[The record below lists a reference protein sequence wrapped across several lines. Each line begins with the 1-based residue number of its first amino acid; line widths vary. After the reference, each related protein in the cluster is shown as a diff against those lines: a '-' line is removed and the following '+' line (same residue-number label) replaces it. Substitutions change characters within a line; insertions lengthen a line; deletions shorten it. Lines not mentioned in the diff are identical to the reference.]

1 MRRGLFA
8 LALLLALAVTLPL
21 SAQKIG
27 GVSLYSIAKAQI
39 IGKAGVDVDPSVIA
53 NANAVLS
60 KKDRES
66 VDFTAYDV
74 ESVPIQNVAVEEE
87 ITEITRQ
94 DQKPP
99 EPPKR
104 TEITVITDVL
114 SIVTNDEKISTIVD
128 FAEFAEDVEIIQNV
142 AVVEEVIEDDV
153 PFVKVEQMPSFMGG
167 DLMTFRNWAMKQVR
181 YPQVAWENNISGR
194 VLLTFVIERDGSLSN
209 VKILQTPDESLSNEA
224 IRIMKLS
231 PKWTPGMQRGQAVRV
246 KYTLP
251 IDFRLQL

>member
-27 GVSLYSIAKAQI
+27 GASLYSIAKAQI

-66 VDFTAYDV
+66 ADFTAYDV
-74 ESVPIQNVAVEEE
+74 ESV
-87 ITEITRQ
+87 T
-94 DQKPP
+94 
-99 EPPKR
+99 
-104 TEITVITDVL
+104 
-114 SIVTNDEKISTIVD
+114 
-128 FAEFAEDVEIIQNV
+128 IQNV
-142 AVVEEVIEDDV
+142 AVVDEVIDDDI

-167 DLMTFRNWAMKQVR
+167 DLMTFRSWAMKQVR
-181 YPQVAWENNISGR
+181 YPQVAWENNITGR
-194 VLLTFVIERDGSLSN
+194 VLLSFVIEKDGSMSN
-209 VKILQTPDESLSNEA
+209 IKILQTPDESLSNEA

-231 PKWTPGMQRGQAVRV
+231 PKWTPGMQRDQAVRV

-251 IDFRLQL
+251 IEFRLQL

>member
-27 GVSLYSIAKAQI
+27 GGSLYSIAKAQI

-74 ESVPIQNVAVEEE
+74 ESVPIQNVAV
-87 ITEITRQ
+87 
-94 DQKPP
+94 
-99 EPPKR
+99 
-104 TEITVITDVL
+104 
-114 SIVTNDEKISTIVD
+114 VD
-128 FAEFAEDVEIIQNV
+128 
-142 AVVEEVIEDDV
+142 EVIEDDV

-167 DLMTFRNWAMKQVR
+167 DLMTFRSWAMSKVR
-181 YPQVAWENNISGR
+181 YPQVAIENNITGR
-194 VLLTFVIERDGSLSN
+194 VLLSFVIEKDGRLTN
-209 VKILQTPDESLSNEA
+209 IQVLQTPDESLSNEA

-246 KYTLP
+246 KYTVPLE
-251 IDFRLQL
+251 FRLQL

>member
-27 GVSLYSIAKAQI
+27 GASLYSIAKAQI

-74 ESVPIQNVAVEEE
+74 ESVTIQ
-87 ITEITRQ
+87 
-94 DQKPP
+94 K
-99 EPPKR
+99 
-104 TEITVITDVL
+104 
-114 SIVTNDEKISTIVD
+114 
-128 FAEFAEDVEIIQNV
+128 V
-142 AVVEEVIEDDV
+142 AVVEEVIDDDE

-167 DLMTFRNWAMKQVR
+167 DLMTFRNWVMKQVR
-181 YPQVAWENNISGR
+181 YPQVAIENNITGR
-194 VLLTFVIERDGSLSN
+194 VLLTFVIEKDGRLSN
-209 VKILQTPDESLSNEA
+209 VKVLQNPHESLSNEA
-224 IRIMKLS
+224 VRIIKES
-231 PKWTPGMQRGQAVRV
+231 PMWTPGKQRGQAVRV

-251 IDFRLQL
+251 VEFRLQL

>member
-27 GVSLYSIAKAQI
+27 GASLYSIAKAQI
-39 IGKAGVDVDPSVIA
+39 IGKAGVDVDPLVIA

-66 VDFTAYDV
+66 ADFTAYDV
-74 ESVPIQNVAVEEE
+74 ESVA
-87 ITEITRQ
+87 
-94 DQKPP
+94 
-99 EPPKR
+99 
-104 TEITVITDVL
+104 
-114 SIVTNDEKISTIVD
+114 
-128 FAEFAEDVEIIQNV
+128 IQNV
-142 AVVEEVIEDDV
+142 AVVDEVIDDDI

-167 DLMTFRNWAMKQVR
+167 DLMTFRSWAMKQVR
-181 YPQVAWENNISGR
+181 YPQIAIENNITGR
-194 VLLTFVIERDGSLSN
+194 VLLSFVIEKDGSLTN
-209 VKILQTPDESLSNEA
+209 IQVLQTPDESLSNEA

-231 PKWTPGMQRGQAVRV
+231 PKWTPGMQRGQVVRV

-251 IDFRLQL
+251 LEFRLQL

>member
-27 GVSLYSIAKAQI
+27 GASLYSIAKAQI

-66 VDFTAYDV
+66 ADFTAYDV
-74 ESVPIQNVAVEEE
+74 ESVPIQNVAV
-87 ITEITRQ
+87 
-94 DQKPP
+94 
-99 EPPKR
+99 
-104 TEITVITDVL
+104 
-114 SIVTNDEKISTIVD
+114 VD
-128 FAEFAEDVEIIQNV
+128 
-142 AVVEEVIEDDV
+142 EVIDDDI

-167 DLMTFRNWAMKQVR
+167 DLMTFRSWAMKQVR
-181 YPQVAWENNISGR
+181 YPQIAIENNITGR
-194 VLLTFVIERDGSLSN
+194 VLLSFVIEKDGSLTN
-209 VKILQTPDESLSNEA
+209 IQVLQTPDESLSNEA

-231 PKWTPGMQRGQAVRV
+231 PKWTPGMQRGQVVRV

-251 IDFRLQL
+251 LEFRLQL

>member
-27 GVSLYSIAKAQI
+27 GASLYSIVKAQI
-39 IGKAGVDVDPSVIA
+39 IGKAGVDVDPLVIA

-74 ESVPIQNVAVEEE
+74 ESVPIQ
-87 ITEITRQ
+87 
-94 DQKPP
+94 K
-99 EPPKR
+99 
-104 TEITVITDVL
+104 
-114 SIVTNDEKISTIVD
+114 
-128 FAEFAEDVEIIQNV
+128 V

-181 YPQVAWENNISGR
+181 YPQVAWENNITGR
-194 VLLTFVIERDGSLSN
+194 VLLTFVIERDGSLTN
-209 VKILQTPDESLSNEA
+209 IKILQTPDESLSNEA

>member
-27 GVSLYSIAKAQI
+27 GASLYSIAKAQI

-74 ESVPIQNVAVEEE
+74 ESVPIQNVAV
-87 ITEITRQ
+87 
-94 DQKPP
+94 
-99 EPPKR
+99 
-104 TEITVITDVL
+104 
-114 SIVTNDEKISTIVD
+114 VD
-128 FAEFAEDVEIIQNV
+128 
-142 AVVEEVIEDDV
+142 EVIEDDV

-194 VLLTFVIERDGSLSN
+194 VLLTFVIERDGSLTN
-209 VKILQTPDESLSNEA
+209 IKILQTPDESLSNEA

-251 IDFRLQL
+251 IDFRLQM

>member
-27 GVSLYSIAKAQI
+27 GATLYSIAKAQI
-39 IGKAGVDVDPSVIA
+39 IGKAGVDVDPLVIA

-66 VDFTAYDV
+66 ADFTAYDV
-74 ESVPIQNVAVEEE
+74 ESV
-87 ITEITRQ
+87 T
-94 DQKPP
+94 
-99 EPPKR
+99 
-104 TEITVITDVL
+104 
-114 SIVTNDEKISTIVD
+114 
-128 FAEFAEDVEIIQNV
+128 IQNV
-142 AVVEEVIEDDV
+142 AVVDEVIDDDI

-167 DLMTFRNWAMKQVR
+167 DLMTFRSWAMKQVR
-181 YPQVAWENNISGR
+181 YPQVAWENNITGR
-194 VLLTFVIERDGSLSN
+194 VLLSFVIEKDGSMSN
-209 VKILQTPDESLSNEA
+209 IKILQTPDESLSNEA

-251 IDFRLQL
+251 IEFRLQL

>member
-74 ESVPIQNVAVEEE
+74 ESVPIQNVAV
-87 ITEITRQ
+87 
-94 DQKPP
+94 
-99 EPPKR
+99 
-104 TEITVITDVL
+104 
-114 SIVTNDEKISTIVD
+114 VD
-128 FAEFAEDVEIIQNV
+128 
-142 AVVEEVIEDDV
+142 EVIEDDV

-194 VLLTFVIERDGSLSN
+194 VLLTFVIERDGSLTN
-209 VKILQTPDESLSNEA
+209 IKILQTPDESLSNEA

>member
-74 ESVPIQNVAVEEE
+74 ESVPIQNVAV
-87 ITEITRQ
+87 
-94 DQKPP
+94 
-99 EPPKR
+99 
-104 TEITVITDVL
+104 
-114 SIVTNDEKISTIVD
+114 VD
-128 FAEFAEDVEIIQNV
+128 
-142 AVVEEVIEDDV
+142 EVIEDDV

-167 DLMTFRNWAMKQVR
+167 DLMTVRKWAMKQVR

-194 VLLTFVIERDGSLSN
+194 VLLTFVIERDGSLTN
-209 VKILQTPDESLSNEA
+209 IKILQTPDESLSNEA

>member
-27 GVSLYSIAKAQI
+27 GASLYSIAKAQI
-39 IGKAGVDVDPSVIA
+39 IGKAGVDVDPLVIA

-66 VDFTAYDV
+66 ADFTAYDV
-74 ESVPIQNVAVEEE
+74 ESV
-87 ITEITRQ
+87 T
-94 DQKPP
+94 
-99 EPPKR
+99 
-104 TEITVITDVL
+104 
-114 SIVTNDEKISTIVD
+114 
-128 FAEFAEDVEIIQNV
+128 IQNV
-142 AVVEEVIEDDV
+142 AVVDEVIDDDI

-167 DLMTFRNWAMKQVR
+167 DLMTFRSWAMKQVR
-181 YPQVAWENNISGR
+181 YPQIAIENNITGR
-194 VLLTFVIERDGSLSN
+194 VLLSFVIEKDGSLTN
-209 VKILQTPDESLSNEA
+209 IKILQTPDVSLSNEA

-231 PKWTPGMQRGQAVRV
+231 PKWTPGMQRDQAVRV

-251 IDFRLQL
+251 LEFRLQL

>member
-27 GVSLYSIAKAQI
+27 GASLYSIAKAQI

-74 ESVPIQNVAVEEE
+74 ESVPIQNVAV
-87 ITEITRQ
+87 
-94 DQKPP
+94 
-99 EPPKR
+99 
-104 TEITVITDVL
+104 
-114 SIVTNDEKISTIVD
+114 
-128 FAEFAEDVEIIQNV
+128 
-142 AVVEEVIEDDV
+142 VEEVIDDDE

-167 DLMTFRNWAMKQVR
+167 DLMTFRNWVMRQVR
-181 YPQVAWENNISGR
+181 YPQVAIENNITGR
-194 VLLTFVIERDGSLSN
+194 VLLTFVIEKDGRLSN
-209 VKILQTPDESLSNEA
+209 VKVLQNPHESLSNEA
-224 IRIMKLS
+224 VRIIKES
-231 PKWTPGMQRGQAVRV
+231 PMWAPGKQRCQAVRV

-251 IDFRLQL
+251 VEFRLQM

>member
-27 GVSLYSIAKAQI
+27 GASLYSIAKAQI
-39 IGKAGVDVDPSVIA
+39 IGKAGVDVDPLVIA

-66 VDFTAYDV
+66 ADFTAYDV
-74 ESVPIQNVAVEEE
+74 ESV
-87 ITEITRQ
+87 T
-94 DQKPP
+94 
-99 EPPKR
+99 
-104 TEITVITDVL
+104 
-114 SIVTNDEKISTIVD
+114 
-128 FAEFAEDVEIIQNV
+128 IQNV
-142 AVVEEVIEDDV
+142 AVVDEVIDDDI

-167 DLMTFRNWAMKQVR
+167 DLMTFRSWAMKQVR
-181 YPQVAWENNISGR
+181 YPQVAWENNITGR
-194 VLLTFVIERDGSLSN
+194 VLLSFVIEKDGSMSN
-209 VKILQTPDESLSNEA
+209 IKILQTPDESLSNEA

-251 IDFRLQL
+251 IEFRLQL

>member
-27 GVSLYSIAKAQI
+27 GASLYSIAKAQI
-39 IGKAGVDVDPSVIA
+39 IGKAGVDVDPLVIA

-66 VDFTAYDV
+66 ADFTAYDV
-74 ESVPIQNVAVEEE
+74 ESV
-87 ITEITRQ
+87 T
-94 DQKPP
+94 
-99 EPPKR
+99 
-104 TEITVITDVL
+104 
-114 SIVTNDEKISTIVD
+114 
-128 FAEFAEDVEIIQNV
+128 IQNV
-142 AVVEEVIEDDV
+142 AVVDEVIDDDI

-167 DLMTFRNWAMKQVR
+167 DLMTFRSWAMKQVR
-181 YPQVAWENNISGR
+181 YPQVAWENNITGR
-194 VLLTFVIERDGSLSN
+194 VLLSFVIEKDGSMSN
-209 VKILQTPDESLSNEA
+209 IKILQTPDESLSNEA

-231 PKWTPGMQRGQAVRV
+231 PKWTPGMQRDQAVRV

-251 IDFRLQL
+251 IEFRLQL

>member
-27 GVSLYSIAKAQI
+27 GASLYSIAKAQI

-74 ESVPIQNVAVEEE
+74 ESVPIQNVAV
-87 ITEITRQ
+87 
-94 DQKPP
+94 
-99 EPPKR
+99 
-104 TEITVITDVL
+104 
-114 SIVTNDEKISTIVD
+114 
-128 FAEFAEDVEIIQNV
+128 
-142 AVVEEVIEDDV
+142 VEEVIDDDE

-167 DLMTFRNWAMKQVR
+167 DLMTFRNWVMRQVR
-181 YPQVAWENNISGR
+181 YPQVAIENNITGR
-194 VLLTFVIERDGSLSN
+194 VLLTFVIEKDGRLSN
-209 VKILQTPDESLSNEA
+209 VKVLQNPHESLSNEA
-224 IRIMKLS
+224 VRIIKES
-231 PKWTPGMQRGQAVRV
+231 PMWAPGKQRGQAVRV

-251 IDFRLQL
+251 VEFRLQM

>member
-1 MRRGLFA
+1 M
-8 LALLLALAVTLPL
+8 ALLLALAVTLPL

-27 GVSLYSIAKAQI
+27 GASLYSIAKAQI

-74 ESVPIQNVAVEEE
+74 ESV
-87 ITEITRQ
+87 
-94 DQKPP
+94 
-99 EPPKR
+99 
-104 TEITVITDVL
+104 
-114 SIVTNDEKISTIVD
+114 S
-128 FAEFAEDVEIIQNV
+128 IQNV
-142 AVVEEVIEDDV
+142 AVVDEVIEDDV

-194 VLLTFVIERDGSLSN
+194 VLLTFVIERDGSLTN
-209 VKILQTPDESLSNEA
+209 IKILQTPDESLSNEA

>member
-74 ESVPIQNVAVEEE
+74 ESVPIQNVAV
-87 ITEITRQ
+87 
-94 DQKPP
+94 
-99 EPPKR
+99 
-104 TEITVITDVL
+104 
-114 SIVTNDEKISTIVD
+114 VD
-128 FAEFAEDVEIIQNV
+128 
-142 AVVEEVIEDDV
+142 EVIEDDV

-194 VLLTFVIERDGSLSN
+194 VLLSFVIEKDGSMSN
-209 VKILQTPDESLSNEA
+209 IKVIQTPDESLSNEA

>member
-27 GVSLYSIAKAQI
+27 GASLYSIAKAQI

-74 ESVPIQNVAVEEE
+74 ESV
-87 ITEITRQ
+87 
-94 DQKPP
+94 
-99 EPPKR
+99 
-104 TEITVITDVL
+104 
-114 SIVTNDEKISTIVD
+114 S
-128 FAEFAEDVEIIQNV
+128 IQNV
-142 AVVEEVIEDDV
+142 AVVDEVIEDDV

-194 VLLTFVIERDGSLSN
+194 VLLTFVIERDGSLTN
-209 VKILQTPDESLSNEA
+209 IKILQTPDESLSNEA